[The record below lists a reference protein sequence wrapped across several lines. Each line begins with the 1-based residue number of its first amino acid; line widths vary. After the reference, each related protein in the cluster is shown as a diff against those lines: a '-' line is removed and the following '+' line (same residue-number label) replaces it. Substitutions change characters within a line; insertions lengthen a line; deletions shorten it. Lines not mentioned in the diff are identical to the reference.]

1 MTNGIATSKVEQIF
15 NVKTVEQ
22 IDETISKLKR
32 NKKLITVLLT
42 IAGILLIPIGL
53 LMFVMP
59 GLIFGGLIFVLLR
72 APGNTYHLEMNTLLQ
87 RRLELV
93 EEGKAV

>member
-1 MTNGIATSKVEQIF
+1 MTNGIATSKVEEIF
-15 NVKTVEQ
+15 NIKTVEQ

-72 APGNTYHLEMNTLLQ
+72 AAGNIYHLEMNTLLQ